1 MSDDWPKIQVE
12 REACGDLFESLTP
25 EQWASPS
32 WCEGWNVLEVAGH
45 LLAATPMPSG
55 AARVTLP
62 ASLPRCGPGRCGETI
77 PRGR

>member
-32 WCEGWNVLEVAGH
+32 WC
-45 LLAATPMPSG
+45 
-55 AARVTLP
+55 
-62 ASLPRCGPGRCGETI
+62 
-77 PRGR
+77 